1 MPISKK
7 SYHSFKT
14 ITTNTDHGNDSL
26 PWAPPRL
33 SPTLDFD
40 FYDKLHFLFA
50 LLTRATTK
58 TETNNSKE
66 K

>member
-40 FYDKLHFLFA
+40 FYDKLHFSFCSFN
-50 LLTRATTK
+50 K
-58 TETNNSKE
+58 SNHK